1 MRPLLR
7 VYDGLIKLL
16 AVIAAGGV
24 LLIGGLI
31 LADVLSRTFT
41 GRSLLA
47 TIPVVQVAL
56 LWFTVI
62 SAPWLVRER
71 GHVAVDSIIR
81 KAPRAVQRAA
91 LWAVFAVSI
100 AACLLLAAVS
110 VPLLAESLASNEVV
124 IGGIDVPYWVFV
136 APMPLGY
143 LLVATE
149 FLRLALRGESPYAE
163 DFVESL

>member
-1 MRPLLR
+1 MKTLLR
-7 VYDGLIKLL
+7 AYDGLIKLL

-41 GRSLLA
+41 GRSLLM
-47 TIPVVQVAL
+47 TIPVVQIAL

-62 SAPWLVRER
+62 AAPWLVRER
-71 GHVAVDSIIR
+71 GHVAVDSFIK
-81 KAPRAVQRAA
+81 KAPRAVQRV
-91 LWAVFAVSI
+91 AVNVVYLVSI
-100 AACLLLAAVS
+100 LTCLLLAAVS
-110 VPLLAESLASNEVV
+110 VPLLSEALASGEVV
-124 IGGIDVPYWVFV
+124 IGGIDVAYWVYLV
-136 APMPLGY
+136 PMPLGY

-149 FLRLALRGESPYAE
+149 FLRLWLRGESPYND